1 MRVYIALMASRRI
14 LLLGAGDLTD
24 ETCAAL
30 EAAGG
35 EVVRLEDP
43 SAGELRGALGR
54 GADAVAVVSRDDAWP
69 LRAALLVRH
78 LDADVPIVATIFDA
92 ATGRE
97 LEHEIDNVAITSL
110 ADIVAPSLAGP
121 CLRDDLAAV
130 LDGERPSGV
139 RCEGGNVEVAPLPEV
154 RARRAR
160 ALATAILRPFDRSAA
175 LLFFGAV
182 GLVFILVAET
192 VAAAIVLD
200 QSLVDAFYGA
210 VKTLV
215 TVDPNP
221 AVQDGPDWFKVA
233 ISASMLVALLFAAAF
248 TGGLVERLIGRNLTG
263 LLGRRAVPRSD
274 HERPPPSIMRC
285 LGPGDREKRRRERST
300 RLHCQVKCESA
311 SIRAT
316 RPTIV
321 QGEHAD
327 SRRAR
332 ARFVTSAGVLMCAV
346 DPCVVTNRVCHRRR
360 AGATPWAAFGVVPG
374 LRRRTH
380 LERRRGDAGAS
391 ASPGAWRWP
400 HSGGGVAGVSGRLS
414 TREVGGRCE
423 RTFAGLRGSP
433 LDGATAASGLSLSS
447 RVELVCCCRSWA
459 QSMLVHRFSRVRGSH
474 ARASSRSYAR
484 VVDARMRWP
493 GPAKPRNRRFQGKHR
508 HASCIGRSGLA
519 GEPDMRHLRG
529 PAMVVPSQN
538 VSAKIR
544 RLPSRDPVHDTD

>member
-97 LEHEIDNVAITSL
+97 LEHEIDNIAITSL

-274 HERPPPSIMRC
+274 HVVIVGLGQVGLRLCMLLRECGISVVAIDDQPNGENVGHARRLGLPVVIGRGADPSLLRR
-285 LGPGDREKRRRERST
+285 LSLDR
-300 RLHCQVKCESA
+300 
-311 SIRAT
+311 SIALAAVTADDLQNIRIALAA
-316 RPTIV
+316 
-321 QGEHAD
+321 HAE
-327 SRRAR
+327 AR
-332 ARFVTSAGVLMCAV
+332 DLRVVL
-346 DPCVVTNRVCHRRR
+346 R
-360 AGATPWAAFGVVPG
+360 AGGNATGG
-374 LRRRTH
+374 ETRS
-380 LERRRGDAGAS
+380 LERLGHVRDVHRIGAVYIAGLALGSGAAHVVVDGDTAHLRDANGALERC
-391 ASPGAWRWP
+391 AYP
-400 HSGGGVAGVSGRLS
+400 VAG
-414 TREVGGRCE
+414 
-423 RTFAGLRGSP
+423 
-433 LDGATAASGLSLSS
+433 
-447 RVELVCCCRSWA
+447 
-459 QSMLVHRFSRVRGSH
+459 
-474 ARASSRSYAR
+474 
-484 VVDARMRWP
+484 
-493 GPAKPRNRRFQGKHR
+493 
-508 HASCIGRSGLA
+508 
-519 GEPDMRHLRG
+519 
-529 PAMVVPSQN
+529 
-538 VSAKIR
+538 
-544 RLPSRDPVHDTD
+544 